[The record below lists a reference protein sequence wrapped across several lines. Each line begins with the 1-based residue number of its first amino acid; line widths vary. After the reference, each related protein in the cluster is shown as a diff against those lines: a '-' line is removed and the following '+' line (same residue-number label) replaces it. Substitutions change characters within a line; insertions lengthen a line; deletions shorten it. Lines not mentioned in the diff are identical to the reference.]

1 MHFILM
7 ASHKQ
12 YNDSGYNYNFYF
24 RNDEKRGTERL
35 NNLPRVTNYIVV
47 EAASSG
53 PFPETSFLTRL
64 QSQPGTFCLCAFE
77 SGKSV
82 GAVPALMEMLP

>member
-1 MHFILM
+1 MHFILF

-12 YNDSGYNYNFYF
+12 YNDGGYNYNFYF

-53 PFPETSFLTRL
+53 LFPETGFLTRF

-77 SGKSV
+77 SGKLV
-82 GAVPALMEMLP
+82 GAAPALMEMPP